1 MKVTQVSIIP
11 TEQAKAAGRP
21 ALTPELLAATGAR
34 YSRNNEGLDAIIAN
48 IDFGNREEVMN
59 NVAAWML
66 EQYERHEQGDCEF
79 NDLMIAFEDHAQCI
93 KDIRDAKLDKGV
105 DSIFKMVDYG
115 HASIADM
122 APVALFMDGVSIFAA
137 YYLWSISPVAG
148 GQESSTRYI
157 KISPEGLVDPDLLG
171 VPKDQQES
179 WHTSMMEAFQRYQK
193 ALEDWQALADSN
205 PEVTRIPKSLLE
217 STDEKDKKKVER
229 MLRNFAFDRARVYL
243 PVAAATNVM
252 MIQSARAWA
261 ALASHLQSTPWPELQ
276 ALGGMIAEEMALA
289 TPRLLKHT
297 KASESTRLTLEEEF
311 ALWRDMAAEV
321 ESNPLDLEAGSLSSV
336 DPKANLT
343 VMVPNLPNGFFHQA
357 LKHRTNRYS
366 LVGSALAR
374 TVTVFSWEAVAM
386 AEIRDLNRHRTGTK
400 FCPLVPLGFYGAVD
414 QVPESLNRQPFY
426 DGERWGGQMASTARR
441 MLMDGDMS
449 YVYWTYLGTQYAF
462 EHVTTADKFIY
473 EMELRTGVGAH
484 YRYAKHCSDML
495 QCFYENL
502 PEVKGLV
509 LEGSAEPE

>member
-11 TEQAKAAGRP
+11 AEQAKAAGRP

-48 IDFGNREEVMN
+48 IDFGNRDQVMSEV
-59 NVAAWML
+59 AEWML
-66 EQYERHEQGDCEF
+66 KELERHESLDF
-79 NDLMIAFEDHAQCI
+79 DINDLVLEFDEHAERI
-93 KDIRDAKLDKGV
+93 KNIREAKLDKGV

-137 YYLWSISPVAG
+137 YYLWLISPVAG

-171 VPKDQQES
+171 IPKDQQEN
-179 WHTSMMEAFQRYQK
+179 WRASMMEAFQRYQK
-193 ALEDWQALADSN
+193 ALEDWQELADSS
-205 PEVTRIPKSLLE
+205 PEVTRIPKLLLE

-261 ALASHLQSTPWPELQ
+261 SLASHLQSTPWPELQ
-276 ALGGMIAEEMALA
+276 TLGAMIAEEMALA

-297 KASESTRLTLEEEF
+297 KASEPTRLSLEDEF
-311 ALWRDMAAEV
+311 SSWREIALSLSD
-321 ESNPLDLEAGSLSSV
+321 NPLELENGSMSSV
-336 DPKANLT
+336 DPKPDLA
-343 VMVPNLPNGFFHQA
+343 VMIPDLPNGFFNQA

-366 LVGSALAR
+366 LVGTPLAR
-374 TVTVFSWEAVAM
+374 TVVVFRWEAVAM

-400 FCPLVPLGFYGAVD
+400 YCPLVPLGFYGALD
-414 QVPESLNRQPFY
+414 QVPESLDRQRFY
-426 DGERWGGQMASTARR
+426 DGEKWGGAMADLARK
-441 MLMDGDMS
+441 MLIEGDMS
-449 YVYWTYLGTQYAF
+449 YIYWTYLGTQYPF
-462 EHVTTADKFIY
+462 EHTTTADKFIY

-495 QCFYENL
+495 ERFYAQL
-502 PEVKGLV
+502 PEVKGFV

>member
-1 MKVTQVSIIP
+1 MQVTQVSLMP

-34 YSRNNEGLDAIIAN
+34 YSRNNEGLDAIISN
-48 IDFGNREEVMN
+48 IDFGNRDEVLSD
-59 NVAAWML
+59 VAEWML
-66 EQYERHEQGDCEF
+66 KRYENHEQGNYQVDDLVIEF
-79 NDLMIAFEDHAQCI
+79 DDYAQRV
-93 KDIRDAKLDKGV
+93 KGIRNAKLDKGV

-137 YYLWSISPVAG
+137 YYLWSIAPVAG

-157 KISPEGLVDPDLLG
+157 KISPESLMDPDLLG
-171 VPKDQQES
+171 IPKNQQKK
-179 WHTSMMEAFQRYQK
+179 WRTSMMEAFQRYQK
-193 ALEDWQALADSN
+193 ALEDWQSLADSN
-205 PEVTRIPKSLLE
+205 PEVTRIPKSLLK
-217 STDEKDKKKVER
+217 SADEKDNKKVKR

-276 ALGGMIAEEMALA
+276 TLGGMIAEEMALA
-289 TPRLLKHT
+289 TPRLLKHAR
-297 KASESTRLTLEEEF
+297 ASDSTRLTLQEEF
-311 ALWRDMAAEV
+311 DLWRNMAAEIA
-321 ESNPLDLEAGSLSSV
+321 SSPRDLEEGSLSSV
-336 DPKANLT
+336 DPKANLKI
-343 VMVPNLPNGFFHQA
+343 MAPNLPNGFFQKA
-357 LKHRTNRYS
+357 LQHRTNRYS

-414 QVPESLNRQPFY
+414 QVPETISRKPFY
-426 DGERWGGQMASTARR
+426 DGELWGGQMASTARR

-449 YVYWTYLGTQYAF
+449 YIYWTYLGTQYYF

-495 QCFYENL
+495 QCFYEKL